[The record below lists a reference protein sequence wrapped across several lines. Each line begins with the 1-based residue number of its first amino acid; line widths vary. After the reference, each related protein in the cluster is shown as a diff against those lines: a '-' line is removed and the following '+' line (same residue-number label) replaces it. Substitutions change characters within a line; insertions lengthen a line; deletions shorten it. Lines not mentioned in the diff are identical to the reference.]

1 MTLKT
6 VLKRIG
12 LGSLVLVLL
21 LVALAAHE
29 WFAKKPFFFRAFLDR
44 SVVKMAF
51 ESPETLTSLG
61 FLESVGITGH
71 NAELDDDSPEAMDKT
86 FAQVRDLRE
95 TLLSYSDADLD
106 ENQRISKDIALY
118 LADFALVS
126 EPYRYH
132 NYPLNQLFGVQNGYP
147 SFMQAQHQVHS
158 VGDAENYLS
167 RLQKVKLKFAQ
178 TLEGLKIR
186 EAKGIIPPKFVIERV
201 LTEMNDF
208 VATPVQDNILYS
220 SFKTK
225 LADTDISADEQ
236 ARLLAAAEADIK
248 GYVHPAYQL
257 FIDYFTQLQAKAGT
271 DDGYWAL
278 PNGSLAYEQLLKFFT
293 TTNYTA
299 DEIHAKGLAE
309 VDRIQNEI
317 MTILAAEG
325 YDISQGFSV
334 AIEALAADPK
344 FYYEDSDAGR
354 AQILVDYQAILDEV
368 NAGLGDAFRIRPEA
382 GMEVVRIPEFK
393 EKTAPG
399 AYYQQP
405 AIDGSR
411 PGRFYANLYDI
422 KATPKYGMRTL
433 AYHEGIP
440 GHHFQIA
447 VAMELEGMPLIRKM
461 APFTAY
467 IEGWALYSERLAW
480 ELGFQKDP
488 FDNIGRL
495 QAELFRAVRLVV
507 DTGIHHSRWTREQAI
522 DYMKKNTGMSDRDVT
537 AEIERYI
544 VMPGQ
549 ATAYKVG
556 MMNILELREK
566 AKLALGDKFDLRDF
580 HDVVLKN
587 GAVPLDILETL
598 VDRYIADKK
607 SADKKSADT
616 KNAEAKATDA
626 KAKV

>member
-208 VATPVQDNILYS
+208 VATPVQDNILYN

-556 MMNILELREK
+556 MMKILELREK

-607 SADKKSADT
+607 SADTKK
-616 KNAEAKATDA
+616 AEAKATDA
-626 KAKV
+626 KAKI

>member
-208 VATPVQDNILYS
+208 VATPIQDNILYS

-236 ARLLAAAEADIK
+236 ARLLAAVEADIK

-257 FIDYFTQLQAKAGT
+257 FIDYLTQLQAKAGT

-278 PNGSLAYEQLLKFFT
+278 PNGNLAYEQLLKFFT

-325 YDISQGFSV
+325 YDVGQGFSV

-556 MMNILELREK
+556 MMKILELREK

-607 SADKKSADT
+607 SADTKK
-616 KNAEAKATDA
+616 AEVKATDA
-626 KAKV
+626 KAQV

>member
-1 MTLKT
+1 MKI
-6 VLKRIG
+6 VLKWIRF
-12 LGSLVLVLL
+12 GSLVLALL

-106 ENQRISKDIALY
+106 ENPRISKDIALY

-208 VATPVQDNILYS
+208 VVTPIQDNILYS

-225 LADTDISADEQ
+225 LAGTDISADEQ
-236 ARLLAAAEADIK
+236 VRLLAAAEADITA
-248 GYVHPAYQL
+248 YVHPAYQL

-278 PNGSLAYEQLLKFFT
+278 PNGDLAYEQLLKFFT

-299 DEIHAKGLAE
+299 DEIHTKGLAE
-309 VDRIQNEI
+309 VDRIQTEI
-317 MTILAAEG
+317 MTILAEEG
-325 YDISQGFSV
+325 YDVSQGFSV
-334 AIEALAADPK
+334 AIETLAADPK

-354 AQILVDYQAILDEV
+354 AQILVDYQHILDEV
-368 NAGLGDAFRIRPEA
+368 NAGLGDAFRIRPQA

-480 ELGFQKDP
+480 ELGFQQNS

-556 MMNILELREK
+556 MMKILELREK
-566 AKLALGDKFDLRDF
+566 AKLVLGTQFDLKDF

-598 VDRYIADKK
+598 VERYIADTK
-607 SADKKSADT
+607 SATAKVVDIK
-616 KNAEAKATDA
+616 AKA
-626 KAKV
+626 

>member
-208 VATPVQDNILYS
+208 VATPIQDNILYS

-278 PNGSLAYEQLLKFFT
+278 LNGDLAYEQLLKFFT

-309 VDRIQNEI
+309 VDRIQSEI

-325 YDISQGFSV
+325 YDVSQGFSV

-354 AQILVDYQAILDEV
+354 AQILVDYQQILDEV

-556 MMNILELREK
+556 MMKILELREK

-598 VDRYIADKK
+598 VDRYIADKNSTDAK
-607 SADKKSADT
+607 ST
-616 KNAEAKATDA
+616 EA

>member
-208 VATPVQDNILYS
+208 VATPIQDNILYS

-278 PNGSLAYEQLLKFFT
+278 PNGDLAYEQLLKFFT

-309 VDRIQNEI
+309 VDRIQSEI

-354 AQILVDYQAILDEV
+354 AQILVDYQHILDEV

-556 MMNILELREK
+556 MMKILELREK
-566 AKLALGDKFDLRDF
+566 AKSALGNKFDLRDF

-598 VDRYIADKK
+598 VDRYIADTK
-607 SADKKSADT
+607 ST
-616 KNAEAKATDA
+616 EAKA
-626 KAKV
+626 KG

>member
-1 MTLKT
+1 MKT

-208 VATPVQDNILYS
+208 VATPIQDNILYS

-278 PNGSLAYEQLLKFFT
+278 PNGDLAYEQLLKFFT

-309 VDRIQNEI
+309 VDRIQSEI

-325 YDISQGFSV
+325 YDVSQGFSV

-354 AQILVDYQAILDEV
+354 AQILVDYQHILDEV

-556 MMNILELREK
+556 MMKILELREK

-598 VDRYIADKK
+598 VDRYIADKNN
-607 SADKKSADT
+607 ADT
-616 KNAEAKATDA
+616 KSAEAKA
-626 KAKV
+626 KV

>member
-1 MTLKT
+1 MKT
-6 VLKRIG
+6 VLKWIG

-21 LVALAAHE
+21 LAALAAHE

-95 TLLSYSDADLD
+95 TLLSYPDADLD

-147 SFMQAQHQVHS
+147 SVMQAQHQVHS

-208 VATPVQDNILYS
+208 VATPIQDNILYS

-236 ARLLAAAEADIK
+236 ARLLAAVEADIK

-278 PNGSLAYEQLLKFFT
+278 PNGDLAYEQLLKFFT

-299 DEIHAKGLAE
+299 DELHAKGLAE
-309 VDRIQNEI
+309 VDRIQREI

-354 AQILVDYQAILDEV
+354 AQILVDYQHILDEV

-556 MMNILELREK
+556 MMKIFELREK

-607 SADKKSADT
+607 SADT
-616 KNAEAKATDA
+616 KNTEAKPTDA

>member
-1 MTLKT
+1 MKT
-6 VLKRIG
+6 ILKRIG
-12 LGSLVLVLL
+12 LGSLILVLL
-21 LVALAAHE
+21 LSALAVHE
-29 WFAKKPFFFRAFLDR
+29 WFAKTPIFFRVFLDR

-61 FLESVGITGH
+61 FLESLGITGH
-71 NAELDDDSPEAMDKT
+71 NAQLDDNSPAAMDKT
-86 FAQVRDLRE
+86 FAQVRVLRD
-95 TLLSYSDADLD
+95 TLLSYQDADLD
-106 ENQRISKDIALY
+106 ENQRISKDIGLY
-118 LADFALVS
+118 LADFALAA

-158 VGDAENYLS
+158 VEDAENYLA
-167 RLQKVKLKFAQ
+167 RLQAVQTKFGQ
-178 TLEGLKIR
+178 TMEGLTLR
-186 EAKGIIPPKFVIERV
+186 ESRGIIPPKFVIERV

-208 VATPVQDNILYS
+208 VNTPVQENILYT
-220 SFKTK
+220 SFQTK
-225 LADTDISADEQ
+225 LAKTDISADEQ
-236 ARLLAAAEADIK
+236 VRLLTAAQTNIK
-248 GYVHPAYQL
+248 QFVHPAYQL
-257 FIDYFTQLQAKAGT
+257 FISYFTELQAKSGT

-278 PNGSLAYEQLLKFFT
+278 PNGDVAYEQLLRFFT
-293 TTNYTA
+293 TTHYSA
-299 DEIHAKGLAE
+299 DEIHAKGVAE
-309 VDRIQNEI
+309 VSRIQGEI
-317 MTILAAEG
+317 IGILAAQG
-325 YDISQGFSV
+325 YDVSQGFSV
-334 AIEALAADPK
+334 AIESLAADPK
-344 FYYEDSDAGR
+344 FYYQDNDAGR
-354 AQILVDYQAILDEV
+354 AQILVDYQAILDQV
-368 NAGLGDAFRIRPEA
+368 NAGLDNAFRIRPEA

-411 PGRFYANLYDI
+411 PGRFFANLYDI

-447 VAMELEGMPLIRKM
+447 VAMELDDLPLIRKM

-556 MMNILELREK
+556 MMKILELREK
-566 AKLALGDKFDLRDF
+566 AKSALGDKFDLRDF

-587 GAVPLDILETL
+587 GAVPLDILEKL
-598 VDRYIADKK
+598 VDRYIDE
-607 SADKKSADT
+607 T
-616 KNAEAKATDA
+616 KNKA
-626 KAKV
+626 

>member
-1 MTLKT
+1 MKT

-71 NAELDDDSPEAMDKT
+71 NADLDDDSPEAMDKT

-95 TLLSYSDADLD
+95 TLLSYSDTDLD

-201 LTEMNDF
+201 LTEMNEF
-208 VATPVQDNILYS
+208 VAMPVQDNILYS

-257 FIDYFTQLQAKAGT
+257 FIDYLTQLQAKAGT

-278 PNGSLAYEQLLKFFT
+278 PNGNLAYEQLLKFFT

-325 YDISQGFSV
+325 YDVGQGFSV

-368 NAGLGDAFRIRPEA
+368 NAGLSDAFRIRPEA

-556 MMNILELREK
+556 MMKILELREK

-607 SADKKSADT
+607 SADTKK
-616 KNAEAKATDA
+616 AEVKATDA
-626 KAKV
+626 KAQV

>member
-1 MTLKT
+1 MKT

-21 LVALAAHE
+21 LVALAVHE

-118 LADFALVS
+118 LADFALIS

-201 LTEMNDF
+201 LTEMNEF
-208 VATPVQDNILYS
+208 VATPIQDNILYS

-236 ARLLAAAEADIK
+236 ARLLAAVEADIK

-257 FIDYFTQLQAKAGT
+257 FIDYLTQLQAKAGT

-278 PNGSLAYEQLLKFFT
+278 PNGNLAYEQLLKFFT

-354 AQILVDYQAILDEV
+354 AQILVDYQHILDEV

-556 MMNILELREK
+556 MMKILELREK

-598 VDRYIADKK
+598 VDRYIV
-607 SADKKSADT
+607 DKKSADT

-626 KAKV
+626 KAQV

>member
-208 VATPVQDNILYS
+208 VATPIQDNILYS

-257 FIDYFTQLQAKAGT
+257 FIDYFSQLQAKAGT

-278 PNGSLAYEQLLKFFT
+278 PNGDLAYEQLLKFFT

-309 VDRIQNEI
+309 VDRIQSEI

-325 YDISQGFSV
+325 YDVSQGFSV

-354 AQILVDYQAILDEV
+354 AQILVDYQHILDEV
-368 NAGLGDAFRIRPEA
+368 NAGLGDVFRIRPEA

-480 ELGFQKDP
+480 ELGFEKDP

-556 MMNILELREK
+556 MMKILELREK

-598 VDRYIADKK
+598 VDRYIADKNSTDAK
-607 SADKKSADT
+607 ST
-616 KNAEAKATDA
+616 EA

>member
-1 MTLKT
+1 MKT

-61 FLESVGITGH
+61 FLESLGITGH

-118 LADFALVS
+118 LADFALIS

-208 VATPVQDNILYS
+208 VATPIQDNILYS

-236 ARLLAAAEADIK
+236 ARLLAAVEADIK

-257 FIDYFTQLQAKAGT
+257 FIDYLTQLQAKAGT

-278 PNGSLAYEQLLKFFT
+278 PNGNLAYEQLLKFFT

-325 YDISQGFSV
+325 YDVGQGFSV

-556 MMNILELREK
+556 MMKILELREK

-607 SADKKSADT
+607 SADTKK
-616 KNAEAKATDA
+616 AEVKATDA
-626 KAKV
+626 KAQV

>member
-1 MTLKT
+1 MKT

-208 VATPVQDNILYS
+208 VATPIQDNILYS

-236 ARLLAAAEADIK
+236 ARLLAAVEADIK

-257 FIDYFTQLQAKAGT
+257 FIDYLTQLQAKAGT

-278 PNGSLAYEQLLKFFT
+278 PNGNLAYEQLLKFFT

-325 YDISQGFSV
+325 YDVSQGFSV

-354 AQILVDYQAILDEV
+354 AQILVDYQHILDEV

-556 MMNILELREK
+556 MMKILELREK

-607 SADKKSADT
+607 SADT

-626 KAKV
+626 KAQV

>member
-1 MTLKT
+1 MIT

-51 ESPETLTSLG
+51 DSPETLTSLG

-95 TLLSYSDADLD
+95 TLLSYPDADLD

-208 VATPVQDNILYS
+208 VATPIQDNILYS

-236 ARLLAAAEADIK
+236 ARLLAAVEADIK

-257 FIDYFTQLQAKAGT
+257 FIDYLTQLQAKAGT

-278 PNGSLAYEQLLKFFT
+278 PNGNLAYEQLLKFFT

-325 YDISQGFSV
+325 YDVSQGFSV

-556 MMNILELREK
+556 MMKILELREK
-566 AKLALGDKFDLRDF
+566 AKSALGDKFDLRDF

-598 VDRYIADKK
+598 VDRYIDDKN
-607 SADKKSADT
+607 
-616 KNAEAKATDA
+616 NAEAKV
-626 KAKV
+626 KV

>member
-1 MTLKT
+1 MKT
-6 VLKRIG
+6 VLKRTG
-12 LGSLVLVLL
+12 LGTLAIVLL
-21 LVALAAHE
+21 LGALAAHE
-29 WFAKKPFFFRAFLDR
+29 WYAKKPFFFRAFLDR

-71 NAELDDDSPEAMDKT
+71 NALLDDDSPAAMDKT
-86 FAQVRDLRE
+86 FTQVRALRD
-95 TLLSYSDADLD
+95 TLLSYQDTDLD
-106 ENQRISKDIALY
+106 DNQRISNDIALY
-118 LADFALVS
+118 LADFALAS

-132 NYPLNQLFGVQNGYP
+132 NYPVNQLFGVQNGYP

-158 VGDAENYLS
+158 VEDAENYLS
-167 RLQKVKLKFAQ
+167 RLIAVKTKFGQ
-178 TLEGLKIR
+178 TLEGLKLR

-208 VATPVQDNILYS
+208 INAPVEDNILYS

-225 LADTDISADEQ
+225 LADTQISAEEQ
-236 ARLLAAAEADIK
+236 ARLLAQAKANIESDVK
-248 GYVHPAYQL
+248 PAYRL
-257 FIDYFTQLQAKAGT
+257 FIDYFTALQAKAGT

-278 PNGSLAYEQLLKFFT
+278 PNGDVAYEQLLKFFT
-293 TTNYTA
+293 TTNYSA

-309 VDRIQNEI
+309 VSRIQDEI
-317 MTILAAEG
+317 MTILAAQG
-325 YDISQGFSV
+325 YDTSQGFSV

-354 AQILVDYQAILDEV
+354 AQILVDYQKILDEV
-368 NAGLGDAFRIRPEA
+368 NAGLNNAFRIRPKA

-411 PGRFYANLYDI
+411 PGRFYANLFDI

-447 VAMELEGMPLIRKM
+447 VAMELEGQPLIRKM

-480 ELGFQKDP
+480 ELGFQQDP

-522 DYMKKNTGMSDRDVT
+522 DYMKQNTGMSDRDVT

-556 MMNILELREK
+556 MMKILELREK
-566 AKLALGDKFDLRDF
+566 AKQALGDKFDLRDF

-587 GAVPLDILETL
+587 GAVPLDILEKL
-598 VDRYIADKK
+598 VDRYIAEKR
-607 SADKKSADT
+607 SQA
-616 KNAEAKATDA
+616 
-626 KAKV
+626 

>member
-61 FLESVGITGH
+61 FLESLGITGH

-118 LADFALVS
+118 LADFALIS

-167 RLQKVKLKFAQ
+167 RLQKVKLKFSQ

-201 LTEMNDF
+201 LTEMNEF
-208 VATPVQDNILYS
+208 VATPIQDNILYS

-257 FIDYFTQLQAKAGT
+257 FIDYLTQLQAKAGT

-278 PNGSLAYEQLLKFFT
+278 PNGNLAYEQLLKFFT

-309 VDRIQNEI
+309 VDRIQSEI
-317 MTILAAEG
+317 MTIFAAEG
-325 YDISQGFSV
+325 YDVSQGFSV

-354 AQILVDYQAILDEV
+354 AQILVDYQHILDEV
-368 NAGLGDAFRIRPEA
+368 NAGLDDAFRIRPEA

-522 DYMKKNTGMSDRDVT
+522 DYMKKNTGMSDRDIT

-556 MMNILELREK
+556 MMKILELREK

-607 SADKKSADT
+607 SADT

-626 KAKV
+626 KAQV

>member
-1 MTLKT
+1 MKT

-12 LGSLVLVLL
+12 LGTLALVLL
-21 LVALAAHE
+21 LGALAAHE

-44 SVVKMAF
+44 SMVKMAF

-61 FLESVGITGH
+61 FLESVGITAH
-71 NAELDDDSPEAMDKT
+71 NALLDDDSPAAMDKT
-86 FAQVRDLRE
+86 FTQVRALRD
-95 TLLSYSDADLD
+95 TLLSYQDTDLD
-106 ENQRISKDIALY
+106 DNQRISKDIALY
-118 LADFALVS
+118 LADFALAS

-132 NYPLNQLFGVQNGYP
+132 NYPVNQLFGVQNGYP

-158 VGDAENYLS
+158 VEDAENYLS
-167 RLQKVKLKFAQ
+167 RLIAVKTKFGQ
-178 TLEGLKIR
+178 TLEGLKLR

-208 VATPVQDNILYS
+208 INAPVEDNILYS

-225 LADTDISADEQ
+225 LADTQISAEEQ
-236 ARLLAAAEADIK
+236 ARLLAQAKANIESDVK
-248 GYVHPAYQL
+248 PAYRL
-257 FIDYFTQLQAKAGT
+257 FIDYFTALQAKAGT

-278 PNGSLAYEQLLKFFT
+278 PNGDVAYEQLLKFFT
-293 TTNYTA
+293 TTNYSA

-309 VDRIQNEI
+309 VSRIQDEI
-317 MTILAAEG
+317 MTILAAQG
-325 YDISQGFSV
+325 YDTSQGFSV

-344 FYYEDSDAGR
+344 FYYEDSEAGR
-354 AQILVDYQAILDEV
+354 AQILVDYQKILDEV
-368 NAGLGDAFRIRPEA
+368 NAGLDNAFRIRPKA

-411 PGRFYANLYDI
+411 PGRFYANLFDI

-447 VAMELEGMPLIRKM
+447 VAMELEGQPLIRKM

-480 ELGFQKDP
+480 ELGFQQDP

-522 DYMKKNTGMSDRDVT
+522 DYMKQNTGMSDRDVT

-556 MMNILELREK
+556 MMKILELREK
-566 AKLALGDKFDLRDF
+566 AKQALGDKFDLRDF

-587 GAVPLDILETL
+587 GAVPLDILEKL
-598 VDRYIADKK
+598 VDRYIAEKR
-607 SADKKSADT
+607 SQA
-616 KNAEAKATDA
+616 
-626 KAKV
+626 

>member
-208 VATPVQDNILYS
+208 VATPIQDNILYS

-257 FIDYFTQLQAKAGT
+257 FIDYFSQLQAKAGT

-278 PNGSLAYEQLLKFFT
+278 PNGDLAYEQLLKFFT

-309 VDRIQNEI
+309 VDRIQSEI

-325 YDISQGFSV
+325 YDVSQGFSV

-354 AQILVDYQAILDEV
+354 AQILVDYQQILDEV
-368 NAGLGDAFRIRPEA
+368 NAGLGDVFRIRPEA

-480 ELGFQKDP
+480 ELGFEKDP

-556 MMNILELREK
+556 MMKILELREK

-598 VDRYIADKK
+598 VDRYIADKNSTDAK
-607 SADKKSADT
+607 ST
-616 KNAEAKATDA
+616 EA